1 MNHTDTDLPE
11 TTPEEIDE
19 FSPENLDIRLIKFGP
34 KKWELY
40 KILWELC
47 KNIWKNLRKSV

>member
-19 FSPENLDIRLIKFGP
+19 FDPEILDPEMKVYNFHVDD
-34 KKWELY
+34 ENSC
-40 KILWELC
+40 E
-47 KNIWKNLRKSV
+47 NT